1 MSGSAAGG
9 DSGVLQAVEE
19 VHEAFHVEHLH
30 NGDASD
36 NGREALEQTHPLH
49 LLLVEHL
56 HNGDAS
62 DNGREALEQT
72 HPLHLLL
79 RSSFDYKKHL
89 LVSAQPVQ
97 LVKNAGVALDHILI
111 CALGRCSLFFGYKPR
126 IENALMPVSV

>member
-9 DSGVLQAVEE
+9 DSGMLQAVEE
-19 VHEAFHVEHLH
+19 VHEAFH
-30 NGDASD
+30 
-36 NGREALEQTHPLH
+36 
-49 LLLVEHL
+49 VEHL